1 MKGYLTIGGVTICRD
16 CGRRI
21 TRRSWQVRSEHADWH
36 ALAKAVR
43 ERETR

>member
-1 MKGYLTIGGVTICRD
+1 MKGYLAIGGVTICRD

-21 TRRSWQVRSEHADWH
+21 TGGWRVKSEHADWH

-43 ERETR
+43 ERERR